1 MTESSAAPL
10 PTRNVGTILLG
21 STIGF
26 AVAATEVLRY
36 TALWTTSLPDAP
48 FKYPVLIILLIL
60 GLSGVA
66 LVGTRTHGA
75 PYRCKPLCCGIA
87 AASVIGSAARWLCLS
102 GLLPASAVCSLLV
115 GIGMEA
121 PYLLMANNNL
131 RHSRRFCPT
140 KTLGGHIVPE
150 STAAA

>member
-75 PYRCKPLCCGIA
+75 PYRCGGKRHRLR
-87 AASVIGSAARWLCLS
+87 SALAVPFR
-102 GLLPASAVCSLLV
+102 PAPRICSLLT
-115 GIGMEA
+115 A
-121 PYLLMANNNL
+121 R
-131 RHSRRFCPT
+131 RHRH
-140 KTLGGHIVPE
+140 GGPLPAHGQ
-150 STAAA
+150 